1 MKLVRLAFYFM
12 LVWLMQACS
21 QQNNPSSEHTIT
33 IEPRVATNS
42 LYYSGTIQPLR
53 TLVVTSPADG
63 VVVDMPFQYGE
74 AIKNS
79 QLLFMISSAK
89 FLTDYKTAL
98 MQYVKAKSDFNNGQT
113 QLSEAEFL
121 HKNQLISD
129 DDFKMKQANFYGNQL
144 ALLQAKDALENLQQ
158 QLNIKDV
165 DLNKLS
171 IADID
176 KIKQAMHLQMSAQSL
191 RITAPAQGI
200 ILAPAKNDDEN
211 KKVLKGDTVKQG
223 DVLATIGD
231 LSGLSVNIKV
241 NELVI
246 NQLKLGQKVKVT
258 GIAFPDE
265 TLNGFIKR
273 VDRQGEATNGGL
285 PTFTVE
291 VIVPK
296 LTAAQQQMIHV
307 GMSAKVQ
314 IDISEDSQI
323 MVPIAAVNEKAGQS
337 FVRVLDQAN
346 QIKSVAVK
354 TGKTTQDSV
363 TILTGL
369 NSGDK
374 IVIPN

>member
-129 DDFKMKQANFYGNQL
+129 DDFKMKQVNFYGNQL